1 LSDDV
6 VISARNLGMMYML
19 YDRPQD
25 RLKQSLFWRMG
36 RNYGHSFWA
45 LQDVSFDVRRGETVG
60 IIGRN
65 GSGKS
70 TLLEIIAGILHPTT
84 GNVQVNGR
92 VAALLELGSGFNP
105 EYTGRENIFLNGAIL
120 GLSQAEIEKRYDE
133 IAGFADIGEFIN
145 QPVKLYSSGM
155 YIRLAF
161 AIQACIFPDILII
174 DEALSVGDEK
184 FQRKCFN
191 YIDRLRSEG
200 CAILLVSHSV
210 ATVEKFCNRVLLLHE
225 GQLHGTGKAK
235 EIIDQ
240 YHALLYSDE
249 KTYLRYLNTNNT
261 VDDVLNCSLIS
272 DKNIKKKFIEE
283 NNGAIR
289 ALIQSWD
296 IIDIIGNHA
305 EVFYSGDN
313 IRIRFVIC
321 VFSRL
326 SEIQAG
332 LLIRTVEGVTVFGTS
347 SLYHKTNYHNA
358 KPEEILQVEFDV
370 RANLCSG
377 TYFVTIAI
385 AESITHSDMRYL
397 DRKTDAIVIKI
408 IEKQFLGTGI
418 AALSSKVVIKKI
430 IEEYS

>member
-1 LSDDV
+1 MSDDV